1 MSIYLGID
9 LLFTIYYFIYM
20 INEEFMVI
28 ETQTEWHPRLPLDL
42 SLGEDSATLCQRY
55 DLTPSQLQSLLLT
68 PAFQKDVDRHRQDIL
83 DNGLS
88 FRLKAKIMAE
98 EYLKEID
105 NLVHDPEA
113 SPAVRLDAIKS
124 IVKWSGNEP
133 KESAAGGST
142 RMVIQWGDSNN
153 TIAIETP

>member
-1 MSIYLGID
+1 
-9 LLFTIYYFIYM
+9 
-20 INEEFMVI
+20 MVI
-28 ETQTEWHPRLPLDL
+28 ETLTEWHPRLPLDL

-55 DLTPSQLQSLLLT
+55 DITPTQLQSLLLT
-68 PAFQKDVDRHRQDIL
+68 PAFQKDIDRHRQDIL

-88 FRLKAKIMAE
+88 FRLKAKIQAE

-124 IVKWSGNEP
+124 VVKWAGYEP
-133 KESAAGGST
+133 KESSTSGGPT